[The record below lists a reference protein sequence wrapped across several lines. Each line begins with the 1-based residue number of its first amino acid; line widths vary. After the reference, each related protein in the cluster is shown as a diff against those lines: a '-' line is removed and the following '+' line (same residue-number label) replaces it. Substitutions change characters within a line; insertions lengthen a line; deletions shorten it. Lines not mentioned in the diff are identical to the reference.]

1 MSKAISWK
9 KRGTE
14 NLHSYARFFRLVNA
28 HGLVLVLGLKNRPTV
43 EKRGLRKSHVLS
55 DNVDPE
61 GCGERHSSAL
71 TSSGCRKSYTHDLHN
86 RSTFRCF
93 LDLHVNSKRTKRGLY
108 FFGREM

>member
-28 HGLVLVLGLKNRPTV
+28 HGLVLVVGLKNRLTV
-43 EKRGLRKSHVLS
+43 EKRGLRKSHMLS

-61 GCGERHSSAL
+61 GCRERHSSAL
-71 TSSGCRKSYTHDLHN
+71 TSSGCRKSCTHDLHN